1 VSPEIHTADVGDNF
15 LLFIKQHNIKHVHFW
30 LLGPPNNPYPSVYLN
45 TLRYVL
51 GWGESNHLTVYFDV
65 NPKYIANDTIEK

>member
-1 VSPEIHTADVGDNF
+1 MWI
-15 LLFIKQHNIKHVHFW
+15 IKQHNIKHVHFW
-30 LLGPPNNPYPSVYLN
+30 LLGPPDNPYPSVYLN

-65 NPKYIANDTIEK
+65 NPKYVANDTIEKI